1 MSSFCSMFMDNHCYL
16 LITVFVVRKTHLN
29 LRSPPLFLNQSKNV
43 EALKAVLQNPLQGC
57 RDKRLKDKVV
67 QLVVRVLTAF
77 KASDIEKG
85 VNALDSQTLD
95 ILMKYIY
102 RGFEFPSE
110 GSSAALLSWHEKV
123 YAKGGAGCI
132 IRVLTDRKS
141 VWCSTQDIIKKGFY
155 MCKCLY
161 KIEIAVHA
169 PWGRV

>member
-1 MSSFCSMFMDNHCYL
+1 MRRQRREKKSSKFRKVNVDEYDEENFQDNEDSD
-16 LITVFVVRKTHLN
+16 VGVVGPNENEVTN
-29 LRSPPLFLNQSKNV
+29 FLNQSKNV

-141 VWCSTQDIIKKGFY
+141 V
-155 MCKCLY
+155 
-161 KIEIAVHA
+161 
-169 PWGRV
+169 